1 MGTAAPPA
9 CSLSAAARPTA
20 GGGAGRSACFR
31 VFVALLG
38 TPTAAPPLVPAHAQ
52 PRAAPAGRGAP
63 SAASRRLRR
72 RLARR
77 RAGGEQPAWWLRRST
92 ASTAGSVG
100 QPPDAPPCP
109 CRSRAPSAAVRPPV
123 SPTQAPSA
131 PAALLCGRGE
141 AGPSLLG
148 SRGRADVSPPRPSPG
163 CARCSVASSLCRPSS
178 LISWWPAWPG
188 AVRFALDLCLGRLR
202 DGPRRSGLV
211 LNQRHLPPAHVGN
224 PFPSAPTG
232 L

>member
-1 MGTAAPPA
+1 MHRGGAFRNARHA
-9 CSLSAAARPTA
+9 HGRAAART
-20 GGGAGRSACFR
+20 GSGAAPRRSGRSR
-31 VFVALLG
+31 GSVGGLE
-38 TPTAAPPLVPAHAQ
+38 
-52 PRAAPAGRGAP
+52 AAPAPPGPPP
-63 SAASRRLRR
+63 S
-72 RLARR
+72 RR
-77 RAGGEQPAWWLRRST
+77 RAAGLA
-92 ASTAGSVG
+92 ASPLNSVDSRLHG
-100 QPPDAPPCP
+100 RPPDAPPCP

-148 SRGRADVSPPRPSPG
+148 SRGRADLSPPRPSPG

-188 AVRFALDLCLGRLR
+188 AVRFVLDLCLGRLR